1 MEITSKQE
9 ALDLLQILHRSC
21 QEALDGDWDC
31 TTDEGIEDGFTAM
44 QTLLEALRE
53 FVLTPSTPL
62 PVIKAFG
69 YIKGLCPE
77 LSAIVFT
84 TDERWH
90 YLNEEC
96 KHIAFPDGVDVSILQ
111 DAIDSVDLP
120 FIYQPIIMNPTQ
132 ELEQILSQLQCAE
145 AKISELCEQEDYL
158 RNRLALIWK
167 EVDSL
172 QAKLETNPIW
182 EARQRQAKRDAAE
195 KKYEKAERAATS
207 GEQ

>member
-120 FIYQPIIMNPTQ
+120 FIYQPNQ
-132 ELEQILSQLQCAE
+132 
-145 AKISELCEQEDYL
+145 
-158 RNRLALIWK
+158 
-167 EVDSL
+167 
-172 QAKLETNPIW
+172 
-182 EARQRQAKRDAAE
+182 
-195 KKYEKAERAATS
+195 
-207 GEQ
+207 